1 MLVRVLGPI
10 EAEDAG
16 NLLAPGGPKQR
27 LLLAVLALEHPAPV
41 PSARLADALWGEEV
55 PRTAAK
61 TIQVFVARL
70 RKSLGQ
76 EAIVTRDGGYA
87 LTVSEEA
94 LDHRQFE
101 RLSADGARALADS
114 DHQRARERFAAAL
127 GLWRGPALGELPV
140 EGRAAETV
148 RRLEELRLSCLEKR
162 IEADLALGG
171 ASEVVGELEELAAAE
186 PLRERPAE
194 LLMLAYY
201 RAGRQ
206 ADALAVFQRVRRV
219 LVGEI
224 GIEPGPHLRELHA
237 VLAQDKAL
245 ASPASPAA
253 LEASPAAVE
262 AVRPSWRR
270 RSLVAVAAVALIAG
284 LLVGAS
290 ARETSA
296 PPQLAPN
303 RLLAIDSASARIVDS
318 IPVGSAPVG
327 VAAGLGSVWVAS
339 AGEQTVER
347 VDPRTRAVTGRVG
360 VGRLPSALGLGEG
373 AVWVGSAIGSA
384 GTVSRVEP
392 DSSAVVARFTVQR
405 GSDGDDFAPATPSSV
420 VAAHGALWAN
430 RGRGRVVRIP
440 LRGGPTRITRLGAA
454 HSADGM
460 AATDEAVWVAS
471 SADDTVLRLHPRTGR
486 LTASIPIAGRRGRRL
501 AGPLR
506 IAAGAG
512 AIWVADTL
520 SDSVSR
526 IDPRLAAVSA
536 TIPVGRRPT
545 HMAVA
550 RHAVWVLNADDA
562 TVARVDPGAS
572 RVTARIRVPG
582 ATGLAASGAT
592 VWVTV
597 GGGPATPST
606 KGRRTPIRAIVSA
619 ACSAPTRKAGDVLI
633 VSDLPTWG
641 GSRRAP
647 VVRDMRR
654 AIRDILERRGHRA
667 GRHRV
672 VYQECDDSERAEHTF
687 SPRRCAINART
698 YAANP
703 RVVGV
708 IGPYHSACAAIE
720 MPILN
725 AAPGGPV
732 AMISPSNT
740 SAGLTR
746 AGPATAADEPER
758 HYPTALRTYFR
769 TVSPDDLQGVAL
781 VELMRSLGARR
792 PFLLDDAQTSGYG
805 VTRYVQAA
813 APARGLR
820 VAGAASWPASPKG
833 LGAMVRRVATA
844 RPDAVLLAGCF
855 CTGGHEVLAALR
867 RKLPAGTR
875 YVGSDAMMAP
885 AEYFPR
891 PHPAADGMYVAP
903 AGTAAEAADPAE
915 RAMLRRIG
923 PGRSATSFEP
933 YVIEAARATEA
944 LLEAVARSDGSRGS
958 VVDHLRTPAFTA
970 TGDPAVGV
978 FSVMRIDRFAP
989 TPSEREVAG
998 LVFERLIRVRSERAP
1013 RP

>member
-1 MLVRVLGPI
+1 MLVRILGPV

-16 NLLAPGGPKQR
+16 GRLLLGGPKQR

-41 PSARLADALWGEEV
+41 PSARLADALWGEAV

-70 RKSLGQ
+70 RKRLGQ
-76 EAIVTRDGGYA
+76 EAIVTRDGGYVLA
-87 LTVSEEA
+87 VSEDE
-94 LDHRQFE
+94 LDHRRFE
-101 RLSADGARALADS
+101 RLAAEGARALAAS
-114 DHQRARERFAAAL
+114 DPERAAERLGAAL
-127 GLWRGPALGELPV
+127 ALWRGPALGGLPV
-140 EGRAAETV
+140 EGRASDAV
-148 RRLEELRLSCLEKR
+148 RRLEELRLTCLEKR
-162 IEADLALGG
+162 IETDLALGR
-171 ASEVVGELEELAAAE
+171 ASELVGELEELSAAE

-219 LVGEI
+219 LVDEI
-224 GIEPGPHLRELHA
+224 GIEPGPRLQELQAA
-237 VLAQDKAL
+237 VLAQDEAL
-245 ASPASPAA
+245 GPPAPPVPAQLVRPA
-253 LEASPAAVE
+253 RRHRPSLAAVG
-262 AVRPSWRR
+262 AVVLIGGG
-270 RSLVAVAAVALIAG
+270 LVV
-284 LLVGAS
+284 AS
-290 ARETSA
+290 ARESSA
-296 PPQLAPN
+296 PPQPAPN
-303 RLLAIDSASARIVDS
+303 RLVAIDAATARIVES
-318 IPVGSAPVG
+318 IPVGFAPVA

-392 DSSAVVARFTVQR
+392 DSSAVVARLTVQR
-405 GSDGDDFAPATPSSV
+405 GNDGDDFAPATPSTV
-420 VAAHGALWAN
+420 VAAHGAVWAN

-440 LRGGPTRITRLGAA
+440 LRGGPTRVTRLAAA

-460 AATDEAVWVAS
+460 AATGDAIWVAS
-471 SADDTVLRLHPRTGR
+471 SADDRVLRLDPRTGR
-486 LTASIPIAGRRGRRL
+486 LTGSVPVAGRRGRRL

-506 IAAGAG
+506 LAAGAG
-512 AIWVADTL
+512 GLWVADTL

-536 TIPVGRRPT
+536 TIPVGKRPT
-545 HMAVA
+545 HIAA
-550 RHAVWVLNADDA
+550 TRGAVWVLNADDA
-562 TVARVDPGAS
+562 TVARVDPGAG
-572 RVTARIRVPG
+572 RVTARVRVPG
-582 ATGLAASGAT
+582 ATALAASAGT

-597 GGGPATPST
+597 GGGPAARPTP
-606 KGRRTPIRAIVSA
+606 GRRPPTRAIVSA
-619 ACSAPTRKAGDVLI
+619 ACSPPTRKAGDVLV

-654 AIRDILERRGHRA
+654 AIRDVLERRGHRA
-667 GRHRV
+667 GPHRV
-672 VYQECDDSERAEHTF
+672 VYQDCDDSERAEHTF
-687 SPRRCAINART
+687 SPRRCATNART

-703 RVVGV
+703 RLVGV

-720 MPILN
+720 LPILN
-725 AAPGGPV
+725 AAPGGPI

-758 HYPTALRTYFR
+758 HYPTGLRSYFR

-781 VELMRSLGARR
+781 VDLMHSIGVRR
-792 PFLLDDAQTSGYG
+792 PYLLDDAQSSGYG
-805 VTRYVQAA
+805 VTRYVRFAA
-813 APARGLR
+813 TRRGLR
-820 VAGAASWPASPKG
+820 IAGAASWPEGPER
-833 LGAMVRRVATA
+833 LGATLSRVAAA

-855 CTGGHEVLAALR
+855 CTGGHDVLAALR
-867 RKLPAGTR
+867 RELPAGTR
-875 YVGSDAMMAP
+875 YFGSDAMMAP

-891 PHPAADGMYVAP
+891 PHPATDGMYLVP
-903 AGTAAEAADPAE
+903 AGTSPDAADADE
-915 RAMLRRIG
+915 RAMLDRIG
-923 PGRSATSFEP
+923 PGRARASFEP
-933 YVIEAARATEA
+933 YVLEAARATEA
-944 LLEAVARSDGSRGS
+944 LLDAIARSDGSRGS
-958 VVDHLRTPAFTA
+958 VVDHLRTQAFTA

-978 FSVMRIDRFAP
+978 FSAMRIDRTAP
-989 TPSEREVAG
+989 TPPEREVAG
-998 LVFERLIRVRSERAP
+998 LEFERLIHVRAGDAP